1 MNTKH
6 NYVVQH
12 NVSLEAKQYII
23 PDKTRTQF
31 RTLIQFMNKR
41 TKLNVNHRLF

>member
-6 NYVVQH
+6 VVQH

-23 PDKTRTQF
+23 PDRTRTQF
-31 RTLIQFMNKR
+31 RTLIN
-41 TKLNVNHRLF
+41 TVNE